1 MARLARH
8 WPLGGVLG
16 DRCRQIIEGVAEAEI
31 SSVAA
36 GATGLPVTLVG
47 KPSVTAL
54 TAVHA
59 ARQTIGVVKVLGRA
73 RSSDGLEHDWSSVA
87 KLVDLREEPEGWT
100 QWTRPEIEE
109 TVYEEHYFSG
119 VGSRF
124 RPANCYGVTR
134 TPDGASIFW
143 LEDLTEARRQ
153 PFSVDELAQMAT
165 HLGEWNGRYL
175 APPTLKFGLPSD
187 IFDIRVNLPVFL
199 KTYALSKEIDPAVF
213 APYYRDVPLETLHEF
228 RTLVREQNERTKL
241 HPHGLAFGDC
251 QLGNLFAR
259 DGDTIAVD
267 WTSLAS
273 EPVGADGGAMIGS
286 AFTWGTGVAEVA
298 RHEDEL
304 FEAYLAGLKAG
315 GWRGTRDDVRRGY
328 FCQFGHYLATGIG
341 LMPVLMA
348 YEIWPRADME
358 KRLGVPAD
366 EIADLL
372 APIVA
377 MLPRYVEELR
387 ALAD

>member
-1 MARLARH
+1 MH
-8 WPLGGVLG
+8 
-16 DRCRQIIEGVAEAEI
+16 DRCRQIIEGVAETEI
-31 SSVAA
+31 ARVAM
-36 GATGLPVTLVG
+36 GATGSPVTLSG
-47 KPSVTAL
+47 KPLVTTL
-54 TAVHA
+54 TASHA
-59 ARQTIGVVKVLGRA
+59 AKQTIGVVTVSGRA
-73 RSSDGLEHDWSSVA
+73 MQADGSARGWSSVA
-87 KLVDLREEPEGWT
+87 KLVDLQEQPDGWT

-109 TVYEEHYFSG
+109 TVYEEHYFAGAGSG
-119 VGSRF
+119 F
-124 RPANCYGVTR
+124 RPADCYGVSR
-134 TPDGASIFW
+134 TEDGVSIFW

-153 PFSVDELAQMAT
+153 PFAVAELAQMAT

-175 APPTLKFGLPSD
+175 TPPTLKFGLPTD

-199 KTYALSKEIDPAVF
+199 KTYALSKEVDPAVF
-213 APYYRDVPLETLHEF
+213 APYYRDVPIEALHEF
-228 RTLVREQNERTKL
+228 RALVRAQNERTKQ

-251 QLGNLFAR
+251 QLGNLFAA
-259 DGDTIAVD
+259 DGNTIAVD

-298 RHEDEL
+298 RHEGDL

-315 GWRGTRDDVRRGY
+315 GWRGNRDDVRRGY

-348 YEIWPRADME
+348 HEIWPRADME
-358 KRLGVPAD
+358 KRLGVPGD
-366 EIADLL
+366 EIGDLL